1 MNNRDLCWDRQRG
14 FTLFEVMV
22 ALAIVAIALTAAMR
36 AANLGTDSAIELK
49 TRTLASWVAQN
60 RLAGQTAMGDWP
72 VTGSYTGTETQ
83 AGIVFVWQEQVS
95 ATPSPIFR
103 RVEINVFNQSDIQH
117 RLNRLIGYLINPQ
130 ISK

>member
-1 MNNRDLCWDRQRG
+1 MVNKGLQSG
-14 FTLFEVMV
+14 FTLFEVMI

-60 RLAGQTAMGDWP
+60 RLAEQTALGDWP
-72 VTGSYTGTETQ
+72 VAGTYTGTETQ

-95 ATPSPIFR
+95 ATPSPVFR
-103 RVEINVFNQSDIQH
+103 RIEINVFNQSDTQH
-117 RLNRLIGYLINPQ
+117 RLNRLIGYLINPGM
-130 ISK
+130 SG